1 MLLVR
6 DELRHAVTSGKHA
19 VTIGVFDGVHRGHA
33 MLIEHARNEAKT
45 RGLGTGVVTFH
56 PNPLAVLRPGSPFA
70 YLTTLEQRVELLKAT
85 GVDWVAVVQFTS
97 ELSLV
102 SAEDFARLLVEEAG
116 MRLLVVGEDFA
127 LGRGREGDVP
137 RLRELGTQ
145 LGFEVSPVPLLTND
159 STGAISSTRVRR
171 ALAEGEMAEVTR
183 LLGRPYSLRG
193 PVLHGDERGHT
204 IGFPTLNI
212 GVSAD
217 QALPPNGVYVTRA
230 EVQGVNVQRHNQHW
244 RSAHLRR
251 LDPPRRDLPARFLR
265 RRVRRGRPHRAA
277 QSPARRA
284 QIRRRRSARR
294 ADPTGRGRYQG
305 LLRMTATPATRGRWP
320 PSTNR

>member
-6 DELRHAVTSGKHA
+6 DELRHTVTSGKHA

-116 MRLLVVGEDFA
+116 MRLLVIGEDFA

-230 EVQGVNVQRHNQHW
+230 EVQGVKYSGTTNIGVQPTFEG
-244 RSAHLRR
+244 SI
-251 LDPPRRDLPARFLR
+251 
-265 RRVRRGRPHRAA
+265 RRVETYLLDFSGDVYGEVVRIELFNRLRDERKFDGVEALV
-277 QSPARRA
+277 A
-284 QIRRRRSARR
+284 QIQQDVA
-294 ADPTGRGRYQG
+294 
-305 LLRMTATPATRGRWP
+305 ATRAYFA
-320 PSTNR
+320 

>member
-6 DELRHAVTSGKHA
+6 DELRHTVTSGKHA

-193 PVLHGDERGHT
+193 PVLHGDERGYT

-230 EVQGVNVQRHNQHW
+230 EVQGVTYNGTTNIGVQPTFEG
-244 RSAHLRR
+244 SI
-251 LDPPRRDLPARFLR
+251 
-265 RRVRRGRPHRAA
+265 RRVETYLLDFSGDVYGEVVRIELLNRLRDERKFDGVEALV
-277 QSPARRA
+277 A
-284 QIRRRRSARR
+284 QIQQDVA
-294 ADPTGRGRYQG
+294 
-305 LLRMTATPATRGRWP
+305 ATRAYFA
-320 PSTNR
+320 